1 MQCFQLPQ
9 VTLDQLNRTHRQF
22 FWKNSASDKGLPSV
36 AWDKICLPK
45 TKGGLGIRKAEA
57 INQAFQDKLA

>member
-9 VTLDQLNRTHRQF
+9 ATLDQLNRTHRKF
-22 FWKNSASDKGLPSV
+22 FWKTSSSEKGLPLV

-45 TKGGLGIRKAEA
+45 AKGGLGLRKSEA
-57 INQAFQDKLA
+57 VNQAF